1 VGSARQGPS
10 RLHTRGGCRR
20 KVTHRLALLVIAL
33 APAGEVHAQQT
44 PPIQPGTG
52 PSGVSPQEGYFD
64 LVAGLTYTDNALLVA
79 SGATSTIIGTAGVDV
94 DYQRRGPKLEVQA
107 RGNVDWQEYLDNAFP
122 GSVFGR
128 FDGTANWG
136 HSTDLFQWTVRDTLD
151 EGMANPLA
159 APTPNELETI
169 NYFTTGP
176 YLNFNFN
183 TNERLS
189 FYGLYSRTSFQKS
202 DFDYRTYDWGTVF
215 AHRLAAFSSLSLQ
228 LDSAQTKF
236 DRPALASDYTDRTAQ
251 VIYTAAVARTQVFAS
266 AGYTIENYGGPSRGG
281 RVWDL
286 ELSRRIS
293 PSSSVYLR
301 AHDGF
306 TTIGGVI
313 RSGFGTSVTTGTNI
327 GAAPRTVT
335 PAPLE
340 YRLGTFGWAFN
351 GERTSLSLVGSL
363 ARQLYLQ
370 QTTFDNTAKT
380 ITGTAQR
387 RLRPTMS
394 LRLQAYRSDTR
405 YGNIDA
411 AVIDTVFNLSLLKQ
425 FRKVGLYVFAQRTH
439 QASSS
444 AGAAAS
450 LGLLTRS
457 YDENRIGLS
466 VSYDLIGQRSSGPTL
481 QLPNGPIG
489 PTNVGPRR

>member
-1 VGSARQGPS
+1 MDVRDRESAGWQVAR
-10 RLHTRGGCRR
+10 
-20 KVTHRLALLVIAL
+20 RLALLVMAFV
-33 APAGEVHAQQT
+33 AAVEVHAQQA
-44 PPIQPGTG
+44 PLVQPGTS
-52 PSGVSPQEGYFD
+52 PSGVSPQQGYFD
-64 LVAGLTYTDNALLVA
+64 LLAGLTYTDNALLVA
-79 SGATSTIIGTAGVDV
+79 SGATSTSIGTAGVDV
-94 DYQRRGPKLEVQA
+94 DYERRSPKLDLQA
-107 RGNVDWQEYLDNAFP
+107 RGNVAWQEYLDNAFP

-128 FDGTANWG
+128 FDGTATWG
-136 HSTDLFQWTVRDTLD
+136 RSTDLFQWMVRDTLD
-151 EGMANPLA
+151 EGIVDPLA

-176 YLNFNFN
+176 YLNFNFS

-202 DFDYRTYDWGTVF
+202 PFDYRTYDWGIVC
-215 AHRLAAFSSLSLQ
+215 AHRLAAFSTLSLQ

-236 DRPALASDYTDRTAQ
+236 DQTALASNYTDRTAK
-251 VIYTAAVARTQVFAS
+251 VIYTAAIARTQVLAS
-266 AGYTIENYGGPSRGG
+266 AGYTIENYGGPSSGG

-293 PSSSVYLR
+293 PSSSVYVR

-313 RSGFGTSVTTGTNI
+313 RAGFGASVSTETII
-327 GAAPRTVT
+327 GAVPRTAT
-335 PAPLE
+335 PVPLE
-340 YRLGTFGWAFN
+340 YRLGTLGWTFN
-351 GERTSLSLVGSL
+351 GARTSLSLVGSL

-370 QTTFDNTAKT
+370 QATFDSTLET

-387 RLRPTMS
+387 RLRPTVS

-425 FRKVGLYVFAQRTH
+425 FRKVGMSVFAQRTH

-444 AGAAAS
+444 GAAAAS
-450 LGLLTRS
+450 LGLLARS
-457 YDENRIGLS
+457 YDENRIGFN
-466 VSYDLIGQRSSGPTL
+466 VSYDLIGQRSSGAAL
-481 QLPNGPIG
+481 ELPNGPVG
-489 PTNVGPRR
+489 PTNVAPRR

>member
-1 VGSARQGPS
+1 VGSARQGPG
-10 RLHTRGGCRR
+10 RRHARGGCHREA
-20 KVTHRLALLVIAL
+20 THRLALLLIAL
-33 APAGEVHAQQT
+33 APTGEVHAQQT
-44 PPIQPGTG
+44 PLIQPGTG
-52 PSGVSPQEGYFD
+52 PSGVSRQEGYFD
-64 LVAGLTYTDNALLVA
+64 LLAGVSYTDNAFLVP
-79 SGATSTIIGTAGVDV
+79 SGATSTSIGTAGVDV
-94 DYQRRGPKLEVQA
+94 DYQRQGPRLDLQA
-107 RGNVDWQEYLDNAFP
+107 RGNVAWQQYLDNAFP
-122 GSVFGR
+122 GRVFGR
-128 FDGTANWG
+128 FDSTATWG
-136 HSTDLFQWTVRDTLD
+136 HSTDLFQWMVRDTLD
-151 EGMANPLA
+151 EGAANPLA

-202 DFDYRTYDWGTVF
+202 PFDYHTYDWGTIF

-228 LDSAQTKF
+228 LDSAQTTF
-236 DRPALASDYTDRTAQ
+236 DRPALASNYTDRTAR
-251 VIYTAAVARTQVFAS
+251 VIYTGAIARIQVLAS
-266 AGYTIENYGGPSRGG
+266 AGYTIENYGGPSSGG

-293 PSSSVYLR
+293 PSSYVYVR

-313 RSGFGTSVTTGTNI
+313 RSGFGASVSTETNI
-327 GAAPRTVT
+327 GAVPRTAT

-340 YRLGTFGWAFN
+340 YRLGTLGWTFN
-351 GERTSLSLVGSL
+351 GQRTSLSLVGSL
-363 ARQLYLQ
+363 TRQLYLRQ
-370 QTTFDNTAKT
+370 ATFDSTIKT

-387 RLRPTMS
+387 RLQPTVS

-405 YGNIDA
+405 YGTIDA

-425 FRKVGLYVFAQRTH
+425 FRKVGMSVFAQRTH
-439 QASSS
+439 RASSS

-450 LGLLTRS
+450 LGLLTRPF
-457 YDENRIGLS
+457 DENRIGLN
-466 VSYDLIGQRSSGPTL
+466 VSYDLVGKRYSGAALELLNAPV
-481 QLPNGPIG
+481 G
-489 PTNVGPRR
+489 PTNVGPHR